1 MTPRISARIA
11 AIAESATLAVDAK
24 AKALK
29 AAGRPVIGFGA
40 GEPDFPTPDY
50 IVDAAAA
57 ATKVVANHRY
67 SPTPGLPDL
76 RDAIVAKT
84 KRDSNYEITAD
95 QVLVTNGGK
104 QAVYQAFATI
114 VNPGD
119 EVLLPSPYWTTYPE
133 AIKLAGGK
141 AVEVF
146 ADETQNY
153 LVTVEQLE
161 NARTGNTK
169 ALLFCSPSNPTG
181 RVHSVEEIQECINWS
196 RANNSVLISDE
207 CYLEF
212 DQTAHSYSVLSQTG
226 GDNTNI
232 LAVHSLSKRS
242 SMAGYRAAFMVG
254 DSALIAKIREIRK
267 HGGMMVPLPVQ
278 KAMTVAL
285 SDDKHVAELR
295 ARYNSR
301 KDVLR
306 PALEAAGFTIEFSN
320 SGLYLWCTRNEDAWT
335 SVAWLA
341 DRGVL
346 ATPGSFYGELGARH
360 IRIAMTATDAQ
371 IVDAAARIKG

>member
-1 MTPRISARIA
+1 MRAQLPDFPWDALAPYGDKARTHPKGIIDLSQGTPVDPTPEFIQQVFRDASNSPSYPVTAGTPELRA
-11 AIAESATLAVDAK
+11 AIKKWATDRLGATGDFDVLPLIGSKELVAWLPTILESSKVLIPEIAYPTYHVGALLAAAQSIPVGIDAK
-24 AKALK
+24 AW
-29 AAGRPVIGFGA
+29 P
-40 GEPDFPTPDY
+40 
-50 IVDAAAA
+50 
-57 ATKVVANHRY
+57 
-67 SPTPGLPDL
+67 
-76 RDAIVAKT
+76 
-84 KRDSNYEITAD
+84 TAD
-95 QVLVTNGGK
+95 
-104 QAVYQAFATI
+104 
-114 VNPGD
+114 
-119 EVLLPSPYWTTYPE
+119 
-133 AIKLAGGK
+133 LAWL
-141 AVEVF
+141 
-146 ADETQNY
+146 N
-153 LVTVEQLE
+153 
-161 NARTGNTK
+161 
-169 ALLFCSPSNPTG
+169 SPSNPTG
-181 RVHSVEEIQECINWS
+181 RVHSVDEIKDCINWS
-196 RANNSVLISDE
+196 RTNKSVLISDE

-212 DQTAHSYSVLSQTG
+212 DQSARSYSVLSQTG

-285 SDDKHVAELR
+285 SDDKHVAEQR
-295 ARYNSR
+295 GRYNAR

-306 PALEAAGFTIEFSN
+306 PALEAAGFTVEFSN

-371 IVDAAARIKG
+371 IADAAARIKG